1 MVVAAAA
8 TSILS
13 LYGTPVFADSHADAS
28 AMDSPGVASGNSVQ
42 VPVHVPVNACGNTV
56 NVIGALNP
64 TFGNSCTNGSGS
76 QGGSPGSS
84 ASGRTQGSPGVLSGN
99 HAQAPVDVPVNAC
112 GNSVDVIALLNPAFG
127 NRCGNEPGGNVN
139 TPPVT
144 PPTVPPVTPPST
156 TPPTVPP
163 VTPPSTTPPT
173 VPPVTPPSTTPP
185 TVPPVTPPST
195 TPPTVPPVTPPT
207 VPPVTPPTVPPVT
220 PPTVPP
226 VTPPTVPPVTPPTVP
241 PVTTPVTPSR
251 TVRQTILPVSP
262 SENAPTLAHTGSENV
277 LGASAAG
284 AALLIGGA
292 VLYRRGRV
300 ASRR

>member
-112 GNSVDVIALLNPAFG
+112 GNTVDVVALLNPAFG
-127 NRCGNEPGGNVN
+127 NRCGNVPGGNVN

-144 PPTVPPVTPPST
+144 PPTVPPVTPPG
-156 TPPTVPP
+156 
-163 VTPPSTTPPT
+163 
-173 VPPVTPPSTTPP
+173 
-185 TVPPVTPPST
+185 T

-226 VTPPTVPPVTPPTVP
+226 VTPPTVPPVTPPMVPPVTPPTVP
-241 PVTTPVTPSR
+241 PVTPPTVPPVTPVTPPL
-251 TVRQTILPVSP
+251 TVRQPVLPDSP
-262 SENAPTLAHTGSENV
+262 SENPPTLAHTGSESV

>member
-76 QGGSPGSS
+76 QGASSGSM

-112 GNSVDVIALLNPAFG
+112 GNTVDVVALLNPAFG
-127 NRCGNEPGGNVN
+127 NRCGNEHGGSVS

-144 PPTVPPVTPPST
+144 PPTVPPTTPPTVPPTTPPTVPPT

-163 VTPPSTTPPT
+163 VTPPA
-173 VPPVTPPSTTPP
+173 
-185 TVPPVTPPST
+185 
-195 TPPTVPPVTPPT
+195 VPPVTPPT
-207 VPPVTPPTVPPVT
+207 VPPVTPPAVPPVT
-220 PPTVPP
+220 PPAVPP
-226 VTPPTVPPVTPPTVP
+226 VTPPAVPPVTPPAVP
-241 PVTTPVTPSR
+241 PVTPPAVPPVTPVTPPR
-251 TVRQTILPVSP
+251 TVRQPVLPVSP
-262 SENAPTLAHTGSENV
+262 SENPPTLARTGSENV

-284 AALLIGGA
+284 AALLLGGA

>member
-64 TFGNSCTNGSGS
+64 TFGNSCANGSGS
-76 QGGSPGSS
+76 QGNSSGSL

-112 GNSVDVIALLNPAFG
+112 GNSVDVVALLNPAFG
-127 NRCGNEPGGNVN
+127 NRCGNEHGGSVN
-139 TPPVT
+139 T
-144 PPTVPPVTPPST
+144 
-156 TPPTVPP
+156 
-163 VTPPSTTPPT
+163 
-173 VPPVTPPSTTPP
+173 
-185 TVPPVTPPST
+185 
-195 TPPTVPPVTPPT
+195 PPVTPPT

-226 VTPPTVPPVTPPTVP
+226 VTPPTVPPVTP
-241 PVTTPVTPSR
+241 VTPSR
-251 TVRQTILPVSP
+251 TVGQPVLPVSP
-262 SENAPTLAHTGSENV
+262 SENPPTLAHTGSENV

-284 AALLIGGA
+284 AALLLGGA

>member
-76 QGGSPGSS
+76 QGGSSGSS
-84 ASGRTQGSPGVLSGN
+84 GSFASGRTQGSPGVLSGN

-112 GNSVDVIALLNPAFG
+112 GNTVDVVALLNPAFG

-139 TPPVT
+139 TPP
-144 PPTVPPVTPPST
+144 S
-156 TPPTVPP
+156 
-163 VTPPSTTPPT
+163 
-173 VPPVTPPSTTPP
+173 
-185 TVPPVTPPST
+185 

-241 PVTTPVTPSR
+241 PVTPPTVPPVTPPTIPPVTPVTPSR
-251 TVRQTILPVSP
+251 TVQQPILPDSP
-262 SENAPTLAHTGSENV
+262 SENPPTLAHTGSENV

-292 VLYRRGRV
+292 VLYRRARV

>member
-1 MVVAAAA
+1 
-8 TSILS
+8 
-13 LYGTPVFADSHADAS
+13 
-28 AMDSPGVASGNSVQ
+28 MDSPGVASGNSVQ

-76 QGGSPGSS
+76 QGGPSGSL

-99 HAQAPVDVPVNAC
+99 QAQAPVDVPVNAC
-112 GNSVDVIALLNPAFG
+112 GNTVDVVALLNPAFG

-139 TPPVT
+139 T
-144 PPTVPPVTPPST
+144 PPVTPPST

-173 VPPVTPPSTTPP
+173 VPPVTP
-185 TVPPVTPPST
+185 
-195 TPPTVPPVTPPT
+195 
-207 VPPVTPPTVPPVT
+207 
-220 PPTVPP
+220 
-226 VTPPTVPPVTPPTVP
+226 
-241 PVTTPVTPSR
+241 VTPSR
-251 TVRQTILPVSP
+251 TLRQPILPVSP
-262 SENAPTLAHTGSENV
+262 SGNPPTLAHTGSENV

>member
-1 MVVAAAA
+1 MRQNLSRGMVVAAAA

-76 QGGSPGSS
+76 QGGSSGSS

-112 GNSVDVIALLNPAFG
+112 GNTVDVVALLNPAFG
-127 NRCGNEPGGNVN
+127 NRCGNGPGGNVN

-144 PPTVPPVTPPST
+144 PPTVPPVTPPS
-156 TPPTVPP
+156 
-163 VTPPSTTPPT
+163 
-173 VPPVTPPSTTPP
+173 
-185 TVPPVTPPST
+185 

-226 VTPPTVPPVTPPTVP
+226 VTPPTIPPVTPPTVPPVTPPTVP
-241 PVTTPVTPSR
+241 PVTPVTPPL
-251 TVRQTILPVSP
+251 TVRQPVLPDSP
-262 SENAPTLAHTGSENV
+262 SENPPTLAHTGSESV

-284 AALLIGGA
+284 VALLIGGA

>member
-1 MVVAAAA
+1 MVVAAAT

-13 LYGTPVFADSHADAS
+13 LYGTPVFADSNADAS
-28 AMDSPGVASGNSVQ
+28 AMDSPGVVSGNSVQ

-76 QGGSPGSS
+76 QGGSSGSS
-84 ASGRTQGSPGVLSGN
+84 GSLASGRTQGSPGVLSGN
-99 HAQAPVDVPVNAC
+99 QAQAPVDVPVNAC
-112 GNSVDVIALLNPAFG
+112 GNTVDVVALLNPAFG

-139 TPPVT
+139 TPPAT

-163 VTPPSTTPPT
+163 VTP
-173 VPPVTPPSTTPP
+173 
-185 TVPPVTPPST
+185 
-195 TPPTVPPVTPPT
+195 
-207 VPPVTPPTVPPVT
+207 
-220 PPTVPP
+220 
-226 VTPPTVPPVTPPTVP
+226 
-241 PVTTPVTPSR
+241 VTPSR
-251 TVRQTILPVSP
+251 TLRQPILPVSP
-262 SENAPTLAHTGSENV
+262 SGNPPTLAHTGSENV

>member
-1 MVVAAAA
+1 MAAAT

-28 AMDSPGVASGNSVQ
+28 ATDSPGVASGNSVQ

-76 QGGSPGSS
+76 QGGSSGSS

-112 GNSVDVIALLNPAFG
+112 GNTVDVVALLNPAFG
-127 NRCGNEPGGNVN
+127 NRCGNETGGTVN
-139 TPPVT
+139 TPP
-144 PPTVPPVTPPST
+144 T

-163 VTPPSTTPPT
+163 VT
-173 VPPVTPPSTTPP
+173 
-185 TVPPVTPPST
+185 
-195 TPPTVPPVTPPT
+195 PPVTPPT

-220 PPTVPP
+220 PPGTTPTTP
-226 VTPPTVPPVTPPTVP
+226 ATPP
-241 PVTTPVTPSR
+241 R
-251 TVRQTILPVSP
+251 TIRETIVPVSP
-262 SENAPTLAHTGSENV
+262 SENPPTLAHTGSENV

-292 VLYRRGRV
+292 ILYRRGRV

>member
-76 QGGSPGSS
+76 QGGSSGST

-112 GNSVDVIALLNPAFG
+112 GNTVDVVALLNPAFG
-127 NRCGNEPGGNVN
+127 NRCGNGPGGNVN

-144 PPTVPPVTPPST
+144 PPTVPPVTPPS
-156 TPPTVPP
+156 
-163 VTPPSTTPPT
+163 
-173 VPPVTPPSTTPP
+173 
-185 TVPPVTPPST
+185 

-241 PVTTPVTPSR
+241 PVR
-251 TVRQTILPVSP
+251 
-262 SENAPTLAHTGSENV
+262 
-277 LGASAAG
+277 
-284 AALLIGGA
+284 
-292 VLYRRGRV
+292 
-300 ASRR
+300 

>member
-76 QGGSPGSS
+76 QGGSSGSS

-112 GNSVDVIALLNPAFG
+112 GNTVDVVALLNPAFG
-127 NRCGNEPGGNVN
+127 NRCGNGPGGNVN

-144 PPTVPPVTPPST
+144 PPTVPPVTPPS
-156 TPPTVPP
+156 
-163 VTPPSTTPPT
+163 
-173 VPPVTPPSTTPP
+173 
-185 TVPPVTPPST
+185 

-226 VTPPTVPPVTPPTVP
+226 VTPPTIPPVTPPTVPPVTPPTVP
-241 PVTTPVTPSR
+241 PVTPVTPPL
-251 TVRQTILPVSP
+251 TVRQPVLPDSP
-262 SENAPTLAHTGSENV
+262 SENPPTLAHTGSESV

-284 AALLIGGA
+284 VALLIGGA

>member
-1 MVVAAAA
+1 MAAAT

-28 AMDSPGVASGNSVQ
+28 ATDSPGVASGNSVQ

-64 TFGNSCTNGSGS
+64 TFGNSCINGSGS
-76 QGGSPGSS
+76 QGRISGST

-99 HAQAPVDVPVNAC
+99 LVQAPVDVPVNAC
-112 GNSVDVIALLNPAFG
+112 GNTVDVVALLNPAFG
-127 NRCGNEPGGNVN
+127 NRCGNVTGGTVN

-144 PPTVPPVTPPST
+144 PPTVPPVTPPVT
-156 TPPTVPP
+156 PPTLPPVTPPTVPP
-163 VTPPSTTPPT
+163 VTPPT
-173 VPPVTPPSTTPP
+173 VPPVTPPTL
-185 TVPPVTPPST
+185 
-195 TPPTVPPVTPPT
+195 PPVTPPT

-226 VTPPTVPPVTPPTVP
+226 VTPPG
-241 PVTTPVTPSR
+241 TTPTTPATPSR
-251 TVRQTILPVSP
+251 TVRDTIVPVSP
-262 SENAPTLAHTGSENV
+262 SENPPTLAHTGSENV
-277 LGASAAG
+277 LGASVAG

-292 VLYRRGRV
+292 ILYRRGRV

>member
-13 LYGTPVFADSHADAS
+13 LYGTPVFADSHADAG

-76 QGGSPGSS
+76 QGASSGSS

-99 HAQAPVDVPVNAC
+99 LAQVPVDVPVNAC
-112 GNSVDVIALLNPAFG
+112 GNTVDVVALLNPAFG

-144 PPTVPPVTPPST
+144 PPTVPP
-156 TPPTVPP
+156 
-163 VTPPSTTPPT
+163 
-173 VPPVTPPSTTPP
+173 
-185 TVPPVTPPST
+185 
-195 TPPTVPPVTPPT
+195 TVPPVTPPT
-207 VPPVTPPTVPPVT
+207 VPPVTPPTVPPTVPPVT

-241 PVTTPVTPSR
+241 PVTTPVTPAR
-251 TVRQTILPVSP
+251 TVRQPILPVSP
-262 SENAPTLAHTGSENV
+262 FENPPTLAHTGSENV
-277 LGASAAG
+277 LGASVAG
-284 AALLIGGA
+284 AALLVGGA

>member
-76 QGGSPGSS
+76 QGGSSGSS
-84 ASGRTQGSPGVLSGN
+84 GSFASGRTQGSPGVLSGN

-112 GNSVDVIALLNPAFG
+112 GNTVDVVALLNPAFG

-139 TPPVT
+139 TPP
-144 PPTVPPVTPPST
+144 S
-156 TPPTVPP
+156 
-163 VTPPSTTPPT
+163 
-173 VPPVTPPSTTPP
+173 
-185 TVPPVTPPST
+185 

-226 VTPPTVPPVTPPTVP
+226 VTPPTIPPV
-241 PVTTPVTPSR
+241 TPVTPSR
-251 TVRQTILPVSP
+251 TVQQPILPDSP
-262 SENAPTLAHTGSENV
+262 SENPPTLAHTGSENV

-292 VLYRRGRV
+292 VLYRRARV

>member
-28 AMDSPGVASGNSVQ
+28 ATDSPGVASGNSVQ

-76 QGGSPGSS
+76 QGGSSGSS

-127 NRCGNEPGGNVN
+127 NRCANEPGGNVN

-156 TPPTVPP
+156 
-163 VTPPSTTPPT
+163 
-173 VPPVTPPSTTPP
+173 
-185 TVPPVTPPST
+185 
-195 TPPTVPPVTPPT
+195 TPPT

-262 SENAPTLAHTGSENV
+262 SENPPTLAHTGSENV

-284 AALLIGGA
+284 AALLVGGA

>member
-1 MVVAAAA
+1 MAAAT

-28 AMDSPGVASGNSVQ
+28 ATDSPGVASGNSVQ

-64 TFGNSCTNGSGS
+64 TFGNSCINGSGS
-76 QGGSPGSS
+76 QGRTSGAT

-99 HAQAPVDVPVNAC
+99 LVQAPVDVPVNAC
-112 GNSVDVIALLNPAFG
+112 GNTVDVVALLNPAFG
-127 NRCGNEPGGNVN
+127 NRCGNETGGTVN
-139 TPPVT
+139 TPP
-144 PPTVPPVTPPST
+144 T

-163 VTPPSTTPPT
+163 VTPPGTTPTTPA
-173 VPPVTPPSTTPP
+173 TPP
-185 TVPPVTPPST
+185 
-195 TPPTVPPVTPPT
+195 
-207 VPPVTPPTVPPVT
+207 
-220 PPTVPP
+220 
-226 VTPPTVPPVTPPTVP
+226 
-241 PVTTPVTPSR
+241 R
-251 TVRQTILPVSP
+251 TIRETIVPVSP
-262 SENAPTLAHTGSENV
+262 SENPPTLAHTGSENV

-292 VLYRRGRV
+292 ILYRRGRV

>member
-8 TSILS
+8 TGILS
-13 LYGTPVFADSHADAS
+13 LYGTPVFADSHADAG

-76 QGGSPGSS
+76 QGSSSGSS

-99 HAQAPVDVPVNAC
+99 QAQVPVDVPVNAC
-112 GNSVDVIALLNPAFG
+112 GNTVDVVALLNPAFG

-144 PPTVPPVTPPST
+144 PPTVPPVTPPS
-156 TPPTVPP
+156 
-163 VTPPSTTPPT
+163 
-173 VPPVTPPSTTPP
+173 
-185 TVPPVTPPST
+185 

-226 VTPPTVPPVTPPTVP
+226 VTPPTVPPVTPPTIPPVTPPTVP
-241 PVTTPVTPSR
+241 PVTPPTIPPVTPVTPSL
-251 TVRQTILPVSP
+251 TVRQPILPDSP
-262 SENAPTLAHTGSENV
+262 SENPPTLAQTGSESV

>member
-76 QGGSPGSS
+76 QGSSSGSL

-112 GNSVDVIALLNPAFG
+112 GNSVDVVALLNPAFG
-127 NRCGNEPGGNVN
+127 NRCGNEHGGSVS
-139 TPPVT
+139 TPPV
-144 PPTVPPVTPPST
+144 
-156 TPPTVPP
+156 
-163 VTPPSTTPPT
+163 
-173 VPPVTPPSTTPP
+173 
-185 TVPPVTPPST
+185 

-241 PVTTPVTPSR
+241 PVTPPTVPPVTPPTVPPVTPPTVPPVTPVAPPR
-251 TVRQTILPVSP
+251 TVRQSVLPVSP
-262 SENAPTLAHTGSENV
+262 SENPPTLAHTGSENV
-277 LGASAAG
+277 LGASAAA
-284 AALLIGGA
+284 AALLLGGA

-300 ASRR
+300 TSRR

>member
-1 MVVAAAA
+1 MAAAT

-28 AMDSPGVASGNSVQ
+28 ATDSPGVASGNSVQ

-64 TFGNSCTNGSGS
+64 TFGNSCINGSGS
-76 QGGSPGSS
+76 QGRTSGAT

-99 HAQAPVDVPVNAC
+99 LVQAPVDVPVNAC
-112 GNSVDVIALLNPAFG
+112 GNTVDVVALLNPAFG
-127 NRCGNEPGGNVN
+127 NRCGNETGGTVN
-139 TPPVT
+139 TPPTTPPTVPPVTPPVT
-144 PPTVPPVTPPST
+144 PPTVPPVTPP
-156 TPPTVPP
+156 V
-163 VTPPSTTPPT
+163 
-173 VPPVTPPSTTPP
+173 
-185 TVPPVTPPST
+185 

-241 PVTTPVTPSR
+241 PVTPPVTPPTVPPVTPPGTTPTTPATPPR
-251 TVRQTILPVSP
+251 TIRETIVPVSP
-262 SENAPTLAHTGSENV
+262 SENPPTLAHTGSENV

-292 VLYRRGRV
+292 ILYRRGRV